1 MSGTGWH
8 KHSRLNQCM
17 IDVKASMMFP
27 KSSKKHILMGSL
39 NVLKEGVFNGI
50 EMASKKGFGSKD
62 LLT

>member
-1 MSGTGWH
+1 
-8 KHSRLNQCM
+8 
-17 IDVKASMMFP
+17 MFQ
-27 KSSKKHILMGSL
+27 KCSKKHIFMGSL